1 MVGMT
6 QGTRELRTLAR
17 IWLSTFHGA
26 ILVREG
32 SQDEGGEYRRE
43 RGARS
48 PKGPRAGVTAVRE
61 RGQGVRHCGQSG
73 P

>member
-1 MVGMT
+1 M
-6 QGTRELRTLAR
+6 
-17 IWLSTFHGA
+17 
-26 ILVREG
+26 REG

-48 PKGPRAGVTAVRE
+48 PKGPRAGVTAVRK
-61 RGQGVRHCGQSG
+61 RDQGVSDCGQSG